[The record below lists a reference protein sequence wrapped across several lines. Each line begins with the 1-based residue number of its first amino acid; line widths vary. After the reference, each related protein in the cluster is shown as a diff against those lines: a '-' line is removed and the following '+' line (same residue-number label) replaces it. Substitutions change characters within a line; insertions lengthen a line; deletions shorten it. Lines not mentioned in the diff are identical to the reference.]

1 MTKTTTST
9 KRKRIGV
16 MCSGKGTN
24 FENIVITCNKHEVV
38 LMIHDK
44 KECGAA
50 RRAEKWGIP
59 HVRIKHTHE
68 QEMIEMF
75 RAWNVDLIVLAGYMR
90 ILKRP
95 SDFHCPIINVHPS
108 LLPKYKG
115 LHAVEQALDS
125 NDTVTGCSVH
135 YVNEELDGGEIIK
148 QAEVP
153 IMPDDTVDTLTRRI
167 QLMEYAI
174 LPKVI
179 DDYETPISKGEG
191 KTLSAVGAG
200 PTDRAEE
207 YTSRGHRVEEYGGG
221 WRRLDYGS

>member
-24 FENIVITCNKHEVV
+24 FENIVMTCNKHEVV
-38 LMIHDK
+38 LMVHDK
-44 KECGAA
+44 RECGAEKKA
-50 RRAEKWGIP
+50 AKWGIP
-59 HVRIKHTHE
+59 HIRVKHTKE
-68 QEMIEMF
+68 DEMIALF
-75 RAWNVDLIVLAGYMR
+75 KAYRVDLIVLAGYMR

-125 NDTVTGCSVH
+125 NDTVTGCTVH
-135 YVNEELDGGEIIK
+135 YVNEELDGGEIIA
-148 QAEVP
+148 QREVP
-153 IMPDDTVDTLTRRI
+153 ILPDDTIDTLTRRI

-174 LPKVI
+174 VPKVI
-179 DDYETPISKGEG
+179 DDYETPISEGEG
-191 KTLSAVGAG
+191 KTLSAVGAR

-207 YTSRGHRVEEYGGG
+207 YTSRGHREQIDGGG